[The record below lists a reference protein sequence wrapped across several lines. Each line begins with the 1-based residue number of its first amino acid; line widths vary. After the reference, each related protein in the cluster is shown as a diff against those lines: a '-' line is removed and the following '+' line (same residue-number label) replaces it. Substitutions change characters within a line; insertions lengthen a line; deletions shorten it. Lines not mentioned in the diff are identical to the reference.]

1 MEFVRHAIQVALKDR
16 SLARRGHVE
25 AEGVCRVLLE
35 LAVDHFAES
44 GKEELI
50 AWEFGSSRTLGEY
63 IHQLADEGG
72 IELTENEQVDDF
84 NGWYDLNTEPETWKL
99 QW

>member
-1 MEFVRHAIQVALKDR
+1 MKDPALR
-16 SLARRGHVE
+16 QAGHVT

-44 GKEELI
+44 GREELI
-50 AWEFGSSRTLGEY
+50 AWEFGSSRQLGEF
-63 IHQLADEGG
+63 IHQLAEQGS
-72 IELTENEQVDDF
+72 IELSAADRPEHFD
-84 NGWYDLNTEPETWKL
+84 GWYDLEQSPETWKL